1 MLRLGTAAVS
11 LLALLGLSVVGC
23 GGQQQGG
30 SQGKEEESPQL
41 VTGSFVGEIQ
51 EIDSFVA
58 LVADEP
64 QDGEEA
70 REVRAYLCD
79 GLTINEWFRG
89 SVTGDDLDLSSEN
102 EVRLKGQ
109 LTSDAA
115 TGTFTNLNGDSVPF
129 EASPATGI
137 AGLYNVTLSDDGTL
151 SGTSERGGQ
160 LEGQLGDQ
168 LQDGSYPVSGTI
180 TSPDGETQD
189 FEAFASPEASGN
201 LRWIALPDGRIRGG
215 FQQGQGAGFGGG
227 FANQFGGG
235 GFGQQFGGSQQFG
248 GGQFAGGG
256 FGGTQQIG
264 GQFSGGIQ
272 KSGKQK

>member
-1 MLRLGTAAVS
+1 MLRLGTAAIS

-30 SQGKEEESPQL
+30 SQGKEESPQL

-89 SVTGDDLDLSSEN
+89 SVTGDDLDLSSDN
-102 EVRLKGQ
+102 EVRLEGQ
-109 LTSDAA
+109 LTGDAA
-115 TGTFTNLNGDSVPF
+115 TGTFTPPNGNSVPF

-137 AGLYNVTLSDDGTL
+137 AGLYNVTLSPEGTL

-180 TSPDGETQD
+180 TSPDGEAQD

-201 LRWIALPDGRIRGG
+201 LRWIVLPDARIRGG

-235 GFGQQFGGSQQFG
+235 GFGQQFGGSQQF
-248 GGQFAGGG
+248 AGGG
-256 FGGTQQIG
+256 FGGAQQIG
-264 GQFSGGIQ
+264 GQFSGGNQ